1 MVPLTM
7 EDFRSVFG
15 LLEEGIVISDK
26 ERRILFLNRAAE
38 RITGHPAGLVVGRK
52 CYDVFQS
59 DLCHTECKLLQALET
74 GRQIVAPTV
83 MLKNA
88 KGELVY
94 IRGVSTPL
102 GEKGNF
108 KGVAQI
114 FSDVTEIV
122 SLRRHLVTQY
132 SEPTFITESPQLLET
147 LDTLPDLARSDVPVL
162 ILGETGTGKEVLAK
176 EIHSQSYRKKAPF
189 IRVNCGALP
198 DNLLEAELFGTVP
211 GAYTDAK
218 KARKGRLEAAEGG
231 TVFLDEIADMT
242 LPMQVKVLR
251 VLQEKTYE
259 PLGTSRTR
267 RADVRFISATN
278 RDLLEMVEKGE
289 FRKDLYYRI
298 NTMIVPIPPLRDRT
312 EDVPVLISHFL
323 KKHSFLKGKDI
334 RTVDAE
340 AMDILLQTSW
350 PGNVRQLEHVIEHAF
365 VLAKGR
371 TIGVDHLPR
380 ELRADLASRGLP
392 SLEVPGRLGNVR
404 MTEKQAILSSLKR
417 FNWNK
422 VLASEELGISRSTL
436 WRKMKAH
443 QIPLSPFA
451 E

>member
-1 MVPLTM
+1 MVNLDVD
-7 EDFRSVFG
+7 DFRSVYD

-26 ERRILFLNRAAE
+26 ERRIQFLNRAAE
-38 RITGHPAGLVVGRK
+38 RITGHSAESVVGRK

-59 DLCHTECKLLQALET
+59 DLCQTECKLLQALKT
-74 GRQIVAPTV
+74 GREIVAPTV

-88 KGELVY
+88 RGDLVY
-94 IRGVSTPL
+94 IRGVTTPL
-102 GEKGNF
+102 GEKGGF
-108 KGVAQI
+108 KAVAQI
-114 FSDVTEIV
+114 ISDVTEIV
-122 SLRRHLVTQY
+122 NLRSHLVTQY
-132 SEPTFITESPQLLET
+132 SEPTFITESPLLLET
-147 LDTLPDLARSDVPVL
+147 LDRLPDLARSDVPILV
-162 ILGETGTGKEVLAK
+162 LGETGTGKEVLAK
-176 EIHSQSYRKKAPF
+176 EMHLQSYRRKSPF

-198 DNLLEAELFGTVP
+198 DNLLEAELFGTVA

-231 TVFLDEIADMT
+231 TVFLDEIGDMT

-278 RDLLEMVEKGE
+278 RDLAEMVEKGE

-298 NTMIVPIPPLRDRT
+298 NTMIVPIPPLRDRP
-312 EDVPVLISHFL
+312 EDIPVLISHFL
-323 KKHSFLKGKDI
+323 KKHSFLMGKNI
-334 RTVDAE
+334 RTFDSE
-340 AMDILLQTSW
+340 AMDILLQASW

-365 VLAKGR
+365 VLAKSHC
-371 TIGVDHLPR
+371 IGVEHLPR
-380 ELRADLASRGLP
+380 ELRADITPQDRPISETTGFT
-392 SLEVPGRLGNVR
+392 GNVR
-404 MTEKQAILSSLKR
+404 MTEKRAILAVLER

-422 VLASEELGISRSTL
+422 VLAAEHLGISRSTL
-436 WRKMKAH
+436 WRKMKSH
-443 QIPLSPFA
+443 QIPLSPSA